1 MIKILLVDD
10 EPFIRKGIQIL
21 IDWENYGYEIVA
33 EASNGVEAIKE
44 LEKNEIDLIITDIK
58 MPEMNGLEFIEY
70 TQRNINKKYKFIV
83 LSGFYEFEYAKKA
96 IKYNVKDYILKPIV
110 VDELIKVLA
119 NFKEEYLKEKIKDNK
134 ERIKDKAIYDKNLK
148 SIIFGKYDEAELDHV
163 KKYLDF
169 NGLFRYIIV
178 EINHDSG
185 NYISDECKRKAQR
198 ELYKSMIDILCEY
211 SYRVIFDVSN
221 DRNCYDVGFIYN
233 KELAKEKGITE
244 KEYILMIQEELI
256 QRTKHDFYMYI
267 GQKVEYIEDLSLSYK
282 SANIAKVFTDFP
294 NITYYDDVV
303 EINEVCY
310 GVEKKYID
318 ELIKKIEENNEE
330 EISQCVDMLYD
341 SFKKTA
347 IDLDVIKMNVNYLLC
362 NLINIAKKL
371 DAEADQ
377 QEVMKYITYGAFEK
391 IISRGSAEHLKEFS
405 FEFAK
410 YLAQLRENSASG
422 VLNYIEKEI
431 SERYMEKLSLKY
443 LSEKYYINSA
453 YLGQVFKK
461 KYNISFKDYLNNFRI
476 EKASELLALSDK
488 KIYEISDIVGYSNT
502 DYFINKFVQSKGRT
516 PSQYRKQIMNNNKR
530 TIGLEDMNNISN

>member
-96 IKYNVKDYILKPIV
+96 IEYNVKDYILKPIV

-119 NFKEEYLKEKIKDNK
+119 NVKEEYLKEKIKDNK

-148 SIIFGKYDEAELDHV
+148 SIIFGKYDEAELDYV

-169 NGLFRYIIV
+169 NGSLRYIIV

-185 NYISDECKRKAQR
+185 NYISDDCKRKAQR
-198 ELYKSMIDILCEY
+198 ELYKSMMDILCEY

-256 QRTKHDFYMYI
+256 HRTKHDFYMYI

-294 NITYYDDVV
+294 NITYYDDIV

-461 KYNISFKDYLNNFRI
+461 KYNISFNDYLNNFRI
-476 EKASELLALSDK
+476 EKASQLLALSDK

-516 PSQYRKQIMNNNKR
+516 PSQYRKQLMNNNKR
-530 TIGLEDMNNISN
+530 TIGLEDINNIYN

>member
-21 IDWENYGYEIVA
+21 IDWEKYGYEIVA

-96 IKYNVKDYILKPIV
+96 IEYNVKDYILKPIV

-119 NFKEEYLKEKIKDNK
+119 NVKEEYLKEKIKDNK

-148 SIIFGKYDEAELDHV
+148 SIIFGKYDEAELDYV

-169 NGLFRYIIV
+169 NGSFRYIIV
-178 EINHDSG
+178 EINNDSG

-198 ELYKSMIDILCEY
+198 ELYKSLMDILCEY

-267 GQKVEYIEDLSLSYK
+267 GQKVKYIEDLSLSYK
-282 SANIAKVFTDFP
+282 SANIAKVFTDFA

-377 QEVMKYITYGAFEK
+377 KEVMKYITYGAFEK

-410 YLAQLRENSASG
+410 YLSQLRENSASG

-476 EKASELLALSDK
+476 EKASQLLALSDK

-516 PSQYRKQIMNNNKR
+516 PSQYRKQLMNNNKR
-530 TIGLEDMNNISN
+530 TIGLEDINNISN